1 MRVWEW
7 IKGWKRGIEKEKM
20 QTKTQVKSVNYARN
34 KSK

>member
-20 QTKTQVKSVNYARN
+20 QTKTQVKSH
-34 KSK
+34 SKLCQKQI